1 MKEFAWRRCLNE
13 GIPIKLVLKE
23 NEKDFIVREGINNS
37 LLSIGNIS
45 NSNILLLDGLPGVQH
60 KLLTDI
66 YGIKER
72 TVSIICRIT
81 GIQQKQDREEVHK
94 IYSMHPFIYTKSVSV
109 TPGHTDI
116 LVIFDTH
123 HSMSTYAVTLTKK
136 GRTTND
142 SVELLARLL
151 RLESN
156 QINYAGNKDKKA
168 ITTQRISV
176 TGVPY
181 LNIYKL
187 ANFINNN
194 GITKSSNNGI
204 TKSSNITPE
213 DISELLKIPDNDSV
227 NKINSLFSGCTRDL
241 HQDSL
246 NGLSDLS
253 GISTL
258 PLSSIIQDIR
268 RITTEYNNSTE
279 PEQTDAQ
286 YKDITNSITEDTII
300 LTNIERIPKKIQLG
314 DLEKN
319 RFYLRLEITDKI
331 KNKEITEEITEEIKN
346 KEITEE
352 ITDEIKNLEDRINL
366 LKVEGFPNYYGNQR
380 FGYGLSNPD
389 VGELIIKKDFKGAIS
404 KIIENLGNL
413 ENSPRVKEA
422 LTYLHQEKYSDARN
436 TLPGKF
442 QTEKT
447 VIYSLEKKI
456 PAKIIFS
463 RIRRETRMI
472 YLHSYQSK
480 LFNDVL
486 QQRLINGVRNNEYIT
501 GVSIGSITSKQQIDQ
516 LVTVSDT
523 PNISNTV
530 IPLYP
535 IEEIGASKH
544 EKVVGLTGGYRKA
557 IIIPE
562 NLNYSVINFRYLE
575 ISFDLPPGVY
585 ATMLIKELTCN
596 GVVEIGW

>member
-13 GIPIKLVLKE
+13 ENPIKLILKE

-37 LLSIGNIS
+37 FLNIGHIY
-45 NSNILLLDGLPGVQH
+45 NSNILLLDNLPGIKH

-66 YGIKER
+66 YGIQER
-72 TVSIICRIT
+72 TVSVICRIT
-81 GIQQKQDREEVHK
+81 GIQQKQDREEIHK
-94 IYSMHPFIYTKSVSV
+94 IYSMHPFIYTKSVSIK
-109 TPGHTDI
+109 PGQSDI

-123 HSMSTYAVTLTKK
+123 HSMSTYTVNLTKR

-151 RLESN
+151 KIDSN

-168 ITTQRISV
+168 ITTQRISIS
-176 TGVPY
+176 GVPY

-204 TKSSNITPE
+204 TKNSNITPE
-213 DISELLKIPDNDSV
+213 DISELLKIPNPTDTV
-227 NKINSLFSGCTRDL
+227 NKFNLLFSSTTRDL
-241 HQDSL
+241 HEDNLKGITDL
-246 NGLSDLS
+246 NN
-253 GISTL
+253 ISIL
-258 PLSSIIQDIR
+258 PISSIIQDIR

-279 PEQTDAQ
+279 YEQTDDQ
-286 YKDITNSITEDTII
+286 YKDITNSITEDIII
-300 LTNIERIPKKIQLG
+300 LTNIERISKKIQLG

-319 RFYLRLEITDKI
+319 RFYLRLEITDG
-331 KNKEITEEITEEIKN
+331 
-346 KEITEE
+346 
-352 ITDEIKNLEDRINL
+352 IKNLEERINL
-366 LKVEGFPNYYGNQR
+366 LKTEGFPNYYGNQR

-389 VGELIIKKDFKGAIS
+389 VGELIIKKDFKGAIN
-404 KIIENLGNL
+404 KIIENLRNL
-413 ENSPRVKEA
+413 ENSPKVKEA
-422 LTYLHQEKYSDARN
+422 ITYLQQEKYSDARN

-456 PAKIIFS
+456 PAKIIFN

-486 QQRLINGVRNNEYIT
+486 QQRLINGIRNNEYIT
-501 GVSIGSITSKQQIDQ
+501 DVSIGSITNKHQIDQ
-516 LVTVSDT
+516 LVKVSDT
-523 PNISNTV
+523 PILSNIV

-535 IEEIGASKH
+535 TEEINECKH
-544 EKVVGLTGGYRKA
+544 EKVIGLTGGYRKA
-557 IIIPE
+557 IIIPD
-562 NLNYSVINFRYLE
+562 NLNYSINNKYLE

-585 ATMLIKELTCN
+585 ATMLIKELTSN

>member
-268 RITTEYNNSTE
+268 RITAEYNNSTE

-331 KNKEITEEITEEIKN
+331 KNKEITDKITDKIKN
-346 KEITEE
+346 K
-352 ITDEIKNLEDRINL
+352 EIKNLEDRINL

>member
-1 MKEFAWRRCLNE
+1 MAFTIYKKMKEFAWRRCLNE

-535 IEEIGASKH
+535 H
-544 EKVVGLTGGYRKA
+544 
-557 IIIPE
+557 
-562 NLNYSVINFRYLE
+562 
-575 ISFDLPPGVY
+575 
-585 ATMLIKELTCN
+585 
-596 GVVEIGW
+596 